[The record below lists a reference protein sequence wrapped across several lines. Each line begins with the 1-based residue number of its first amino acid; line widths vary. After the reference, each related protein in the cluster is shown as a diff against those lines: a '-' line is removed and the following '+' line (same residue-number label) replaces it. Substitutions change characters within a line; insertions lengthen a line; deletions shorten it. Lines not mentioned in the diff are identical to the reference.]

1 MTSDRYSPRV
11 ITISAVRGHV
21 LEELLAELL
30 RASGYELLVDADQD
44 AFALVAGS
52 NGLRVRG
59 RGADHQADVLGQL
72 RLALPFTFPIR
83 LFVEAKYR
91 TGKTSLADVRNAVGV
106 VNDVNEHFSTAAAQ
120 AAGLKTR
127 HVYRYALFSA
137 SGFTQDA
144 QSYALAHQLSLIDLS
159 APAFE
164 PILQLAARV
173 ANALFDLASD
183 VGVDRFPIAQVR
195 DALRRALGTLP
206 GQSRVGDF
214 ESLSGAEAAAKK
226 TTSGGLPIDQLARI
240 AAEAADSDLAMYL
253 AFTTTPFIA
262 VLVPDEPADAAVFF
276 GDAREARRN
285 MRIVFAGED
294 AANGEWALIAQ
305 QGDRPVTLRL
315 ASAPEIEPWLLAGG
329 PTTDG
334 DDRSRLLTVSV
345 DGNEVE
351 LAFDPIQIEGTAP
364 EPWIFARAERQDREF
379 AFRPERR
386 SNLHEASW
394 SRAAIQEFM
403 VRLRL
408 EGPVQARII
417 EIASRKGGVI
427 TRGEVYAHAGFPP
440 DRMLKGFTRPTNR
453 IANGLKSRGLLS
465 NDAQMPLQAEYDGA
479 VAATR
484 FVVPREFVL
493 FFDRR

>member
-1 MTSDRYSPRV
+1 M
-11 ITISAVRGHV
+11 

-44 AFALVAGS
+44 AFALVAGP

-106 VNDVNEHFSTAAAQ
+106 LNDVNEHFSTAAAQ

-164 PILQLAARV
+164 PILQLAARI

-183 VGVDRFPIAQVR
+183 VGVDRFPIGQVR
-195 DALRRALGTLP
+195 DALRGAFGTLP
-206 GQSRVGDF
+206 GQSRADDF
-214 ESLSGAEAAAKK
+214 ESLSSAEAAAKNA
-226 TTSGGLPIDQLARI
+226 TTNGGLPIDRLARI
-240 AAEAADSDLAMYL
+240 AAEAADSDLAMYF
-253 AFTTTPFIA
+253 AFTATPFIA
-262 VLVPDEPADAAVFF
+262 VLVPDEPVDAAVFF
-276 GDAREARRN
+276 GDAREARRDI
-285 MRIVFAGED
+285 RIVFAGED

-315 ASAPEIEPWLLAGG
+315 ATAPGIEPWLLGG
-329 PTTDG
+329 APTTDG
-334 DDRSRLLTVSV
+334 DDRTGLLTVSV

-351 LAFDPIQIEGTAP
+351 LAFEPIQIESTAP
-364 EPWIFARAERQDREF
+364 ELWRIARTERQNREF

-386 SNLHEASW
+386 SDLDEAAWSW
-394 SRAAIQEFM
+394 AAIQELM

-408 EGPVQARII
+408 EAPVQARII
-417 EIASRKGGVI
+417 EIASRNGGII
-427 TRGEVYAHAGFPP
+427 TRGEVYAYAGFPP

-453 IANGLKSRGLLS
+453 IANVLKSKGMLPD
-465 NDAQMPLQAEYDGA
+465 DAQMPLQAEYDGA
-479 VAATR
+479 VAATH